1 MNLTQMESLTITI
14 KIMINVTPNITSLLG
29 QVSTLTIRKD
39 KNKNIWKIKSIIKFL
54 TKTMSQILLT
64 SQSLLQ
70 KNKPDKINLLFQPQK
85 LQIKR

>member
-1 MNLTQMESLTITI
+1 
-14 KIMINVTPNITSLLG
+14 
-29 QVSTLTIRKD
+29 
-39 KNKNIWKIKSIIKFL
+39 
-54 TKTMSQILLT
+54 MSQILLT